1 MIPNA
6 FTISPADEN
15 KGFMMR
21 LDNGIR
27 VSVRFGLKNYC
38 DQGVT
43 TAECAA
49 WIMRGNER
57 RVWVQ
62 VLVDDLDHD
71 SDGQVVSYMTVNDV
85 LKFLNAA
92 AAIDVTTIS
101 NERLTDGF

>member
-6 FTISPADEN
+6 FTISHADEN

-27 VSVRFGLKNYC
+27 VSVRFGLNNYC

-62 VLVDDLDHD
+62 VDFGSSSHD

-92 AAIDVTTIS
+92 AAIDLATIS
-101 NERLTDGF
+101 NERLIDGF

>member
-6 FTISPADEN
+6 FTISPANEN

-27 VSVRFGLKNYC
+27 VSVRFGLNNYC

-62 VLVDDLDHD
+62 VDFGSSSHD
-71 SDGQVVSYMTVNDV
+71 SDGQVVSNMTVNDV

-92 AAIDVTTIS
+92 AAIDLATIS
-101 NERLTDGF
+101 NERLIDGF

>member
-1 MIPNA
+1 ML
-6 FTISPADEN
+6 
-15 KGFMMR
+15 R

-27 VSVRFGLKNYC
+27 VSVRFGLNNYC

-49 WIMRGNER
+49 WIMRTDETTGKER

-62 VLVDDLDHD
+62 VEDCNFGHD
-71 SDGQVVSYMTVNDV
+71 QVTGHMTVNDV
-85 LKFLNAA
+85 LKFLSAA